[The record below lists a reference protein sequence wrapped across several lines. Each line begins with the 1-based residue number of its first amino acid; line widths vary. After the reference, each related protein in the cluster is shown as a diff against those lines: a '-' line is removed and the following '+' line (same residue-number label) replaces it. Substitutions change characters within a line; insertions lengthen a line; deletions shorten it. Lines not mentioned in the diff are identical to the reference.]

1 MYYNV
6 SDLIKEKIG
15 SNREWSI
22 DPINLNYD
30 DLGLVKIQS
39 GNFNLI
45 KIDKG
50 IWVEGLL
57 EIVVNMNCIRCL
69 NKLDISMDI
78 SIDEE
83 YIYDNY
89 IDKQFDDNFTIDDF
103 NHLSLREC
111 LREYIFVTS
120 PRKPVCKKICK
131 L

>member
-22 DPINLNYD
+22 EPINLNYD

-50 IWVEGLL
+50 IWMEGSL

-69 NKLDISMDI
+69 NKLDICMDLN
-78 SIDEE
+78 IDEE
-83 YIYDNY
+83 YIYDDFM
-89 IDKQFDDNFTIDDF
+89 DKQFDDNFTIDDS

-111 LREYIFVTS
+111 LREYIFVSS

>member
-6 SDLIKEKIG
+6 SSLNKEKIG

-22 DPINLNYD
+22 EPVNLNYA

-39 GNFNLI
+39 GNFILI

-50 IWVEGLL
+50 IWVGGSL

-69 NKLDISMDI
+69 NILDVCMDI

>member
-15 SNREWSI
+15 SNREWAI
-22 DPINLNYD
+22 EPINLNYD

-50 IWVEGLL
+50 IWVKGSLG
-57 EIVVNMNCIRCL
+57 IIVNMNCIRCL

-78 SIDEE
+78 NIDEE

-131 L
+131 

>member
-22 DPINLNYD
+22 EPVNLNYS

-50 IWVEGLL
+50 IWVEGSL

-89 IDKQFDDNFTIDDF
+89 MDKQFDDNFTIDDF

>member
-22 DPINLNYD
+22 EPINLNYD

-50 IWVEGLL
+50 IWVKGSLG
-57 EIVVNMNCIRCL
+57 IIVNMNCIRCL

-131 L
+131 

>member
-6 SDLIKEKIG
+6 SGLNKEKIG
-15 SNREWSI
+15 SKREWLI
-22 DPINLNYD
+22 EPINLNYS

-50 IWVEGLL
+50 IWMEGSL

-69 NKLDISMDI
+69 NKLDICMDLN
-78 SIDEE
+78 IDEE
-83 YIYDNY
+83 YIYDDFM
-89 IDKQFDDNFTIDDF
+89 DKQFDDNFTIDDS

-131 L
+131 

>member
-6 SDLIKEKIG
+6 SDLVKEKIG

-22 DPINLNYD
+22 EPINLNYD

-50 IWVEGLL
+50 IWVKGSLG
-57 EIVVNMNCIRCL
+57 IIANMNCIRCL

>member
-22 DPINLNYD
+22 EPVNLNYS

-50 IWVEGLL
+50 IWVEGSL

-89 IDKQFDDNFTIDDF
+89 IDKQFDDNFTIDDS

-111 LREYIFVTS
+111 LREYVFVTS

>member
-22 DPINLNYD
+22 EPVNLNYA

-89 IDKQFDDNFTIDDF
+89 MDKQFDDNFTIDDF

>member
-6 SDLIKEKIG
+6 SGLNKEKIG
-15 SNREWSI
+15 SKREWLI
-22 DPINLNYD
+22 EPINLNYS

-50 IWVEGLL
+50 IWMEGSL

-69 NKLDISMDI
+69 NKLDICMDLN
-78 SIDEE
+78 IDEE
-83 YIYDNY
+83 YIYDDFM
-89 IDKQFDDNFTIDDF
+89 DKQFDDNFTIDDS

>member
-22 DPINLNYD
+22 EPVNLNYA

>member
-6 SDLIKEKIG
+6 SGLIKEKIG

-22 DPINLNYD
+22 EPINLNYD

-50 IWVEGLL
+50 IWVKGSFG
-57 EIVVNMNCIRCL
+57 IIVNMNCIRCL

-78 SIDEE
+78 NIDEE

>member
-22 DPINLNYD
+22 EPVNLNYA

-50 IWVEGLL
+50 IWVEGSL

-69 NKLDISMDI
+69 NTLDICMDI
-78 SIDEE
+78 NIDEE
-83 YIYDNY
+83 YIYDY
-89 IDKQFDDNFTIDDF
+89 FMDKQFDDNFTIDDS

-111 LREYIFVTS
+111 LREYVFVTS

>member
-22 DPINLNYD
+22 EPVNLNYS

-89 IDKQFDDNFTIDDF
+89 MDKQFDDNFTIDDS

-111 LREYIFVTS
+111 LREYVFVTS

>member
-6 SDLIKEKIG
+6 SDLVKEKIG

-22 DPINLNYD
+22 EPVNLNYA

-69 NKLDISMDI
+69 NTLDICMDI
-78 SIDEE
+78 NIDEE
-83 YIYDNY
+83 YLYDDFM
-89 IDKQFDDNFTIDDF
+89 DKKFDDNFTIDDS
-103 NHLSLREC
+103 NHLSLKEC

-120 PRKPVCKKICK
+120 PRKPACKKICK

>member
-6 SDLIKEKIG
+6 SGLIKEKIG

-22 DPINLNYD
+22 EPINLNYD

-45 KIDKG
+45 KIDMG
-50 IWVEGLL
+50 IWVKGSLG
-57 EIVVNMNCIRCL
+57 IIVNMNCIRCL

-131 L
+131 

>member
-6 SDLIKEKIG
+6 SGLNKEKIG
-15 SNREWSI
+15 SKREWLI
-22 DPINLNYD
+22 EPINLNYS
-30 DLGLVKIQS
+30 DLGLGKIQS

-50 IWVEGLL
+50 IWMEGSL

-69 NKLDISMDI
+69 NKLDICMDLN
-78 SIDEE
+78 IDEE
-83 YIYDNY
+83 YIYDDFM
-89 IDKQFDDNFTIDDF
+89 DKQFDDNFTIDDS

-131 L
+131 

>member
-6 SDLIKEKIG
+6 SDLVKEKIG

-22 DPINLNYD
+22 EPVNLNYA

-69 NKLDISMDI
+69 NTLDICMDI
-78 SIDEE
+78 NIDEE
-83 YIYDNY
+83 YIYDY
-89 IDKQFDDNFTIDDF
+89 FMDKQFDDNFTIDDS

-111 LREYIFVTS
+111 LREYVFVTS

>member
-6 SDLIKEKIG
+6 SDLVKEKIG

-22 DPINLNYD
+22 EPVNLNYA

-50 IWVEGLL
+50 IWVEGSL

-89 IDKQFDDNFTIDDF
+89 MDKQFDDNFTIDDF

>member
-22 DPINLNYD
+22 EPVNLNYS

-69 NKLDISMDI
+69 NTLDICMDI
-78 SIDEE
+78 NIDEE
-83 YIYDNY
+83 YIYDY
-89 IDKQFDDNFTIDDF
+89 FMDKQFDDNFTIDDS

-111 LREYIFVTS
+111 LREYVFVTS

>member
-6 SDLIKEKIG
+6 SDLVKEKIG

-22 DPINLNYD
+22 EPVNLNYA

-131 L
+131 

>member
-6 SDLIKEKIG
+6 SGLNKEKIG
-15 SNREWSI
+15 SKREWLI
-22 DPINLNYD
+22 EPINLNYS

-50 IWVEGLL
+50 IWMEGSL

>member
-6 SDLIKEKIG
+6 SDLVKGKIG

-22 DPINLNYD
+22 EPVNLNYA
-30 DLGLVKIQS
+30 DLGLVKIKS

-69 NKLDISMDI
+69 NTLDICMDI
-78 SIDEE
+78 NIDEE
-83 YIYDNY
+83 YIYDY
-89 IDKQFDDNFTIDDF
+89 FMDKQFDDNFTIDDS

-111 LREYIFVTS
+111 LREYVFVTS

>member
-22 DPINLNYD
+22 EPINLNYD

-50 IWVEGLL
+50 IWVKGSLAGAVL
-57 EIVVNMNCIRCL
+57 V
-69 NKLDISMDI
+69 
-78 SIDEE
+78 
-83 YIYDNY
+83 YI
-89 IDKQFDDNFTIDDF
+89 
-103 NHLSLREC
+103 
-111 LREYIFVTS
+111 
-120 PRKPVCKKICK
+120 
-131 L
+131 